1 MFTKQHYQ
9 AIANIIKGLTSNAN
23 VAWGGHGSIDK
34 DYLVKA
40 LADYFEKDNPNFD
53 RELFFKVCYKEGLL

>member
-9 AIANIIKGLTSNAN
+9 VIASIIKGLTSDVN
-23 VAWGGHGSIDK
+23 VVWGGRGSIDK

-40 LADYFEKDNPNFD
+40 RADYFEKDNPNFD
-53 RELFFKVCYKEGLL
+53 RELFFKVCYKG